1 MGKEKP
7 NPLKLQIKATDI
19 AKYRISSIDFK
30 PAKFNN
36 FSSSGEESSVV
47 TSTGNFL
54 ITWNFKKVRRGIL
67 NDYQVKALDTNPV
80 DNQF

>member
-19 AKYRISSIDFK
+19 AKYRIRSIDFK

-36 FSSSGEESSVV
+36 FSATGEESSIV
-47 TSTGNFL
+47 TSTGQYL
-54 ITWNFKKVRRGIL
+54 ITWNFKKVMRGIL
-67 NDYQVKALDTNPV
+67 N
-80 DNQF
+80 